1 MKNFFYFFMF
11 FTTVLVGSDFEDY
24 FDSLK
29 KKESKFDFSNLQNP
43 FFNPNFNE
51 IQNLK
56 IQAIFLNKVKIN
68 NTWYK
73 EEDKINE
80 AKIKKI
86 KSDRII
92 LEYDGFNIVAKLR
105 INDKIYID

>member
-1 MKNFFYFFMF
+1 MSAS
-11 FTTVLVGSDFEDY
+11 SDFEAY
-24 FDSLK
+24 FDSLN
-29 KKESKFDFSNLQNP
+29 KKESKFNFSSLQNP

-92 LEYDGFNIVAKLR
+92 LEYDGFDIVAKLR
-105 INDKIYID
+105 TNDKIYID